1 MRYTNNRLTR
11 SQRRGSRYRAP
22 HVILNRV
29 DIPSELPR
37 FEHEHEHRPPR
48 RTVLVLV
55 IDCLIRL
62 ASNAIFKALENIRRR
77 DIYRFGLG
85 DAFRVR
91 VPLR

>member
-1 MRYTNNRLTR
+1 MRLDAISTAICETQKLTQR
-11 SQRRGSRYRAP
+11 KSQATDRALRYIAWFWLF
-22 HVILNRV
+22 VVLVLSIA
-29 DIPSELPR
+29 
-37 FEHEHEHRPPR
+37 
-48 RTVLVLV
+48 VLVLV